1 MAAPGSAV
9 AWKIDMEQLF
19 AGLALLVQGSNFL
32 YLIGGVLLGLWFG
45 AIPGLGGVTAL
56 VLVLPFTFGM
66 EPPAAFALMLGA
78 LAISTT
84 SDTISSVMLGI
95 PGTIASQA
103 TVIDGHQM
111 AKQGR
116 VLTAFGAAFTVS
128 AVGGVIGGAVLAL
141 SLPIMTWLVLTFGAP
156 EFFIL
161 SLIGLVMVGGVSGNA
176 IGKGICAG
184 ALGLLLSQIGYP
196 VASSEPRYWF
206 NSMFLIDGLALV
218 PVVIGLFGIPEMMR
232 LAASGGSLAKKR
244 FDQAE
249 DDSLMA
255 GVRAAVQH
263 RWLALRC
270 SILGTYVGMLPG
282 LGASVVDWLAY
293 GHAVQ
298 GAKNDRSQFG
308 KGDIRG
314 VIAPEAAN
322 NATLGGSLIPTLS
335 FGIPGSGAM
344 AIFLGAMTIHG
355 LVPGPEML
363 QQNLSLTY
371 SMVWSVIIANILGAG
386 MLMLWSRQVA
396 RAAFING
403 NLVVPA
409 VFVFLVMGSW
419 IGQPELLTLL
429 VLLGIGLLGFV
440 LNIAGW
446 PRPPLILGFVL
457 GSVMENSL
465 AITVQAYTWSEVLT
479 RPSIIILALL
489 LVVVF
494 ASAARAI
501 AKRRNDFQIEIA
513 TINRGSLML
522 SGVLGLGF
530 TALFVWA
537 WMEAAGWTFLSRV
550 FPMAICAVGAGA
562 ALICSVGDLRA
573 LRRYQPQYP
582 GDTLGGFLR
591 ANRQDAA
598 VFAIF
603 ALSVA
608 LVPVA
613 GLAGAMLGFTFFYLL
628 LWGRFTLLT
637 ALLYT
642 AGVGLFLWAV
652 YHRMLHV
659 FFLPPYFLN

>member
-1 MAAPGSAV
+1 
-9 AWKIDMEQLF
+9 MEQVF
-19 AGLALLVQGSNFL
+19 AGLALLAQGTNLL
-32 YLIGGVLLGLWFG
+32 YLLGGVILGLWFG
-45 AIPGLGGVTAL
+45 AIPGLGGVTAII
-56 VLVLPFTFGM
+56 LVLPFTFGM

-128 AVGGVIGGAVLAL
+128 AVGGVVGGVALAL

-156 EFFIL
+156 EFFVL

-196 VASSEPRYWF
+196 VASSDPRYWF
-206 NSMFLIDGLALV
+206 NQMFLIDGLALV

-232 LAASGGSLAKKR
+232 LASSGGSLAER
-244 FDQAE
+244 RYDQAQ

-255 GVRAAVQH
+255 GVRAAFRH

-270 SILGTYVGMLPG
+270 SVMGTYIGMLPG

-298 GAKNDRSQFG
+298 AAKDDRGQFG

-344 AIFLGAMTIHG
+344 AILLGAMTIHG

-363 QQNLSLTY
+363 QENLPLTF
-371 SMVWSVIIANILGAG
+371 SMVWSVIIANIVGAAL
-386 MLMLWSRQVA
+386 LMVWSRQVA
-396 RAAFING
+396 RAAFIDG

-419 IGQPELLTLL
+419 IGQPEILTLL
-429 VLLGIGLLGFV
+429 VLLGIGLLGF
-440 LNIAGW
+440 LLSAAGW

-457 GSVMENSL
+457 GSVMENAL
-465 AITVQAYTWSEVLT
+465 AITVQAYTWWEVLT
-479 RPSIIILALL
+479 RPSIVVLALL
-489 LVVVF
+489 LLVVF
-494 ASAARAI
+494 VGAARAI
-501 AKRRNDFQIEIA
+501 ARRQNDFQIEIA
-513 TINRGSLML
+513 TINRGSLIL
-522 SGVLGLGF
+522 SVAMGTGLA
-530 TALFVWA
+530 ALFVWA
-537 WMEAAGWTFLSRV
+537 WFEATEWSLLSRI
-550 FPMAICAVGAGA
+550 FPMAICVAGA
-562 ALICSVGDLRA
+562 LAALFSIFGDLRA
-573 LRRYQPQYP
+573 LRRYQPVDSA
-582 GDTLGGFLR
+582 DTLTGFLA
-591 ANRQDAA
+591 ANRSEAA

-603 ALSVA
+603 AVTAALIPVVGLAAA
-608 LVPVA
+608 LVGFA
-613 GLAGAMLGFTFFYLL
+613 GLYLL
-628 LWGRFTLLT
+628 VWGRFTLLS
-637 ALLYT
+637 ALIYS

-659 FFLPPYFLN
+659 YFLPPFFVD